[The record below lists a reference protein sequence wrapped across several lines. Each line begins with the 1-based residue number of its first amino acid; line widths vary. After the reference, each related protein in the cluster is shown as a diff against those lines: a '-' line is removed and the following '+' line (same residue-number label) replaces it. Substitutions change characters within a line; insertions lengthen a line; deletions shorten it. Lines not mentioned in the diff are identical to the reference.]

1 MATIKEIAKEANV
14 SPSTVSRVLA
24 GSSKISPETTKRV
37 LEAIKKLGYVPN
49 ANAKGL
55 VVKNLSR
62 LVYLCRESPRTLF

>member
-37 LEAIKKLGYVPN
+37 LEAIK
-49 ANAKGL
+49 
-55 VVKNLSR
+55 NLAMFLMQMQR
-62 LVYLCRESPRTLF
+62 GWL